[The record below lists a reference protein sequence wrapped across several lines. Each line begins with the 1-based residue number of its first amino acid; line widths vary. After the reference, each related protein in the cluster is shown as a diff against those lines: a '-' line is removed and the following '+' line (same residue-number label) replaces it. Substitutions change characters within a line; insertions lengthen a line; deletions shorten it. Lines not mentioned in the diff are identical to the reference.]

1 MTKKENIEKEVK
13 NVKAKVA
20 EVKEKDALD
29 LAVDTMELEKKVEK
43 KAKAVKAKVAEVKDK
58 DALDLTV
65 DAVELEKKVEKKA
78 KAVKAKI
85 EKKAEVFIQSPMGGE
100 IRPAMSIRSMSA
112 WIRISFTGSRAT
124 KPARSISG
132 NEVCDSNSSLPDKK
146 VKNICKPFGRSTI
159 PKGFMLYSVMLI

>member
-65 DAVELEKKVEKKA
+65 DAV
-78 KAVKAKI
+78 
-85 EKKAEVFIQSPMGGE
+85 FIQSPMGGE
-100 IRPAMSIRSMSA
+100 ITPEEILAKAGNVDKVYVRLDQNKLH
-112 WIRISFTGSRAT
+112 WVKGDETGSVD
-124 KPARSISG
+124 IW
-132 NEVCDSNSSLPDKK
+132 
-146 VKNICKPFGRSTI
+146 
-159 PKGFMLYSVMLI
+159 

>member
-65 DAVELEKKVEKKA
+65 EAVKAKVAEVKDKDALDLTVDAVELEKKVEKKA

-100 IRPAMSIRSMSA
+100 ITPEEILAKAGNVDKVYVRLDQNKLH
-112 WIRISFTGSRAT
+112 WVKGDETGSVD
-124 KPARSISG
+124 IW
-132 NEVCDSNSSLPDKK
+132 
-146 VKNICKPFGRSTI
+146 
-159 PKGFMLYSVMLI
+159 

>member
-20 EVKEKDALD
+20 EVKEKNALD

-100 IRPAMSIRSMSA
+100 ITPEEILAKAGNVDKVYVRLDQNKLH
-112 WIRISFTGSRAT
+112 WVKGDETGSVD
-124 KPARSISG
+124 IW
-132 NEVCDSNSSLPDKK
+132 
-146 VKNICKPFGRSTI
+146 
-159 PKGFMLYSVMLI
+159 

>member
-100 IRPAMSIRSMSA
+100 ITPEEILAKAGNVDKVYVRLDQNKLH
-112 WIRISFTGSRAT
+112 WVKGDETGSVD
-124 KPARSISG
+124 IW
-132 NEVCDSNSSLPDKK
+132 
-146 VKNICKPFGRSTI
+146 
-159 PKGFMLYSVMLI
+159 

>member
-78 KAVKAKI
+78 KAVKVKI

-100 IRPAMSIRSMSA
+100 ITPEEILAKAGNVDKVYVRLDQNKLH
-112 WIRISFTGSRAT
+112 WVKGDETGSVD
-124 KPARSISG
+124 IW
-132 NEVCDSNSSLPDKK
+132 
-146 VKNICKPFGRSTI
+146 
-159 PKGFMLYSVMLI
+159 

>member
-58 DALDLTV
+58 DALDLG
-65 DAVELEKKVEKKA
+65 E
-78 KAVKAKI
+78 
-85 EKKAEVFIQSPMGGE
+85 GGRGE
-100 IRPAMSIRSMSA
+100 RQGRP
-112 WIRISFTGSRAT
+112 GSYR
-124 KPARSISG
+124 
-132 NEVCDSNSSLPDKK
+132 
-146 VKNICKPFGRSTI
+146 
-159 PKGFMLYSVMLI
+159 

>member
-43 KAKAVKAKVAEVKDK
+43 KAKAVKAK
-58 DALDLTV
+58 
-65 DAVELEKKVEKKA
+65 
-78 KAVKAKI
+78 I

-100 IRPAMSIRSMSA
+100 ITPEEILAKAGNVDKVYVRLDQNKLH
-112 WIRISFTGSRAT
+112 WVKGDETGSVD
-124 KPARSISG
+124 IW
-132 NEVCDSNSSLPDKK
+132 
-146 VKNICKPFGRSTI
+146 
-159 PKGFMLYSVMLI
+159 

>member
-29 LAVDTMELEKKVEK
+29 LAVDTMELEKKIEK

-100 IRPAMSIRSMSA
+100 ITPEEILAKAGNVDKVYVRLDQNKLH
-112 WIRISFTGSRAT
+112 WVKGDETGS
-124 KPARSISG
+124 
-132 NEVCDSNSSLPDKK
+132 V
-146 VKNICKPFGRSTI
+146 NIW
-159 PKGFMLYSVMLI
+159 

>member
-100 IRPAMSIRSMSA
+100 ITPEEILAKAGNVDKVYVRLDQNKLYWVKGDEI
-112 WIRISFTGSRAT
+112 GSVD
-124 KPARSISG
+124 IW
-132 NEVCDSNSSLPDKK
+132 
-146 VKNICKPFGRSTI
+146 
-159 PKGFMLYSVMLI
+159 

>member
-13 NVKAKVA
+13 NVRAKVA

-100 IRPAMSIRSMSA
+100 ITPEEILAKAGNVDKVYVRLDQNKLH
-112 WIRISFTGSRAT
+112 WVKGDETGSVD
-124 KPARSISG
+124 IW
-132 NEVCDSNSSLPDKK
+132 
-146 VKNICKPFGRSTI
+146 
-159 PKGFMLYSVMLI
+159 

>member
-100 IRPAMSIRSMSA
+100 ITPEEILAKAGNVDKVYVRLDQKKLH
-112 WIRISFTGSRAT
+112 WVKGDETGSVD
-124 KPARSISG
+124 IW
-132 NEVCDSNSSLPDKK
+132 
-146 VKNICKPFGRSTI
+146 
-159 PKGFMLYSVMLI
+159 

>member
-29 LAVDTMELEKKVEK
+29 LAVDTMVLEKKVEK

-100 IRPAMSIRSMSA
+100 ITPEEILAKAGNVDKVYVRLDQNKLH
-112 WIRISFTGSRAT
+112 WVKGDETGSVD
-124 KPARSISG
+124 IW
-132 NEVCDSNSSLPDKK
+132 
-146 VKNICKPFGRSTI
+146 
-159 PKGFMLYSVMLI
+159 

>member
-85 EKKAEVFIQSPMGGE
+85 AKKAEVFIQSPMGGE
-100 IRPAMSIRSMSA
+100 ITPEEILAKAGNVDKVYVRLDQNKLH
-112 WIRISFTGSRAT
+112 WVKGDETGSVD
-124 KPARSISG
+124 IW
-132 NEVCDSNSSLPDKK
+132 
-146 VKNICKPFGRSTI
+146 
-159 PKGFMLYSVMLI
+159 

>member
-100 IRPAMSIRSMSA
+100 ITPEEILAKAGNVDKVYVRLDQNKLY
-112 WIRISFTGSRAT
+112 WVKGDETGSVD
-124 KPARSISG
+124 IW
-132 NEVCDSNSSLPDKK
+132 
-146 VKNICKPFGRSTI
+146 
-159 PKGFMLYSVMLI
+159 